1 MPIYEF
7 HSSDTGKI
15 YFFYAPSSTY
25 SEVLPVCPDGSE
37 KRMVKLLSSFAITGK
52 KEELSEGSSVTDS
65 DDPFEGMD
73 PSQANQIMKE
83 LETSISGM
91 DEDNPDPKQM
101 GSLMRR
107 MCEMS
112 GEHMDE
118 PMEEVVRKLEEGMNP
133 QELEENLGDFM
144 GDETG
149 SEISEIS
156 DDNGASV
163 QTKLKRLLAKKNQ
176 RDPTLY
182 DIRDYLK
189 KD

>member
-1 MPIYEF
+1 M
-7 HSSDTGKI
+7 
-15 YFFYAPSSTY
+15 
-25 SEVLPVCPDGSE
+25 
-37 KRMVKLLSSFAITGK
+37 LLRAK
-52 KEELSEGSSVTDS
+52 KEELSEGSSVTDP

-73 PSQANQIMKE
+73 PRQANQMMKE

-133 QELEENLGDFM
+133 QELEENIGDFM

-149 SEISEIS
+149 GDSEISG
-156 DDNGASV
+156 DNSVSV
-163 QTKLKRLLAKKNQ
+163 QIKLKRLLAKKNQ

-182 DIRDYLK
+182 DIRDFLK

>member
-1 MPIYEF
+1 
-7 HSSDTGKI
+7 
-15 YFFYAPSSTY
+15 
-25 SEVLPVCPDGSE
+25 
-37 KRMVKLLSSFAITGK
+37 
-52 KEELSEGSSVTDS
+52 
-65 DDPFEGMD
+65 MD
-73 PSQANQIMKE
+73 PSQANQMMKE

-133 QELEENLGDFM
+133 QELEENIGDFM

-149 SEISEIS
+149 GEISEIS
-156 DDNGASV
+156 GDNSASV